1 MKEVVTWGIFIIPL
15 DIPDI
20 VRYNDRVI
28 NERITMTIQVKYIAS
43 EYPLGTTDGEQYTIV
58 PRY

>member
-1 MKEVVTWGIFIIPL
+1 MKEVVTGGFFIIPL
-15 DIPDI
+15 AMFIK